1 MSTFEELILTVIF
14 CFVIV
19 TFLLLANFTAEHK
32 KAGKYATFIS
42 INDWMPGTNHQSDEA
57 RF

>member
-32 KAGKYATFIS
+32 KAGKYATFRK
-42 INDWMPGTNHQSDEA
+42 HQ
-57 RF
+57 